1 MQFVISKQKLKQKF
15 DPLSKIKDEYID
27 SVLVSL
33 EKYLP
38 VEQLRIFELF
48 NNRGWNTETP
58 LVDQQTDAKY
68 KLQRLC
74 IFYGIVYE
82 DAIYNSWISLLKQMY
97 EEMYPFCGV
106 HDSPPA
112 RYLYII
118 NLIIKTFHI

>member
-38 VEQLRIFELF
+38 VEELRIFELF
-48 NNRGWNTETP
+48 NNRGWSTETP
-58 LVDQQTDAKY
+58 LVDQQIDAKY

-74 IFYGIVYE
+74 LFYGIVYE
-82 DAIYNSWISLLKQMY
+82 DAIYDSWISLLKEIY
-97 EEMYPFCGV
+97 EELYPFCV
-106 HDSPPA
+106 FHDSPAA
-112 RYLYII
+112 R
-118 NLIIKTFHI
+118 